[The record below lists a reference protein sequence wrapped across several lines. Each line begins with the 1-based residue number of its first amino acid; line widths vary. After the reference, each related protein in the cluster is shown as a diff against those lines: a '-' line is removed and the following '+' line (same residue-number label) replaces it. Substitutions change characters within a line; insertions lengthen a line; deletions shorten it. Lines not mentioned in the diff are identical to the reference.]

1 MPIFSFDP
9 HTDDHFTPLSEAAHD
24 LPADQTRWIDVRNPT
39 ASELL
44 RIAQWF
50 HLHPLALEDIR
61 KRGQRPKLDIYGNQL
76 HIVIYALEPGEYG
89 NAPGRRELAIVVTDR
104 AVATIHVDATD
115 VLRLAAERW
124 AEHCAAKAS
133 PEPGMLLYTL
143 LDTVV
148 DGYFPVVDSYGER
161 IDDAETLLF
170 RDPTHDALRDVFA
183 MKRELLELRKLVA
196 PARELTNGLSRR
208 ELPVLGEHTVAYF
221 QDIQDHIMR
230 VIDGIDADRDVLSSL
245 VDVQLSLTSNR
256 LNETMK
262 RLTSASII
270 LMTLALIAGIYGMN
284 FQHMP
289 ELTWR
294 YGYFA
299 VLGFMTVT
307 GVALLVAFRR
317 LKWW

>member
-1 MPIFSFDP
+1 MALLRFDQHADDFFVPI
-9 HTDDHFTPLSEAAHD
+9 TEAD
-24 LPADQTRWIDVRNPT
+24 RDVPRNGTIWIDARDPS

-44 RIAQWF
+44 RVAQWF
-50 HLHPLALEDIR
+50 NLHPLALEDMR
-61 KRGQRPKLDIYGNQL
+61 KRRQRPKLDVYGSQL
-76 HIVIYALEPGEYG
+76 HVVIYALEPAAYG
-89 NAPGRRELAIVVTDR
+89 NAPSRRELAIVISER
-104 AVATIHVDATD
+104 AVATIHVDAESALD
-115 VLRLAAERW
+115 AAAERW
-124 AEHCAAKAS
+124 AEHCAAKDTT
-133 PEPGMLLYTL
+133 EPGMLLYTL
-143 LDTVV
+143 LDSVV
-148 DGYFPVVDSYGER
+148 DGYFPVIDAYGDR
-161 IDDAETLLF
+161 IDDAENLLF
-170 RDPTHDALRDVFA
+170 KDPSHDALRDVFE
-183 MKRELLELRKLVA
+183 MKRELLELRKVVA

-208 ELPVLGEHTVAYF
+208 ELPVLGEHTIAYF

-230 VIDGIDADRDVLSSL
+230 AIDGIDADRDVLSSL

-299 VLGFMTVT
+299 LLGFMT
-307 GVALLVAFRR
+307 ALGTAMLITFRR
-317 LKWW
+317 LNWW